1 MPGSVAQLLLAAVAV
16 AGAACSFTP
25 AAGPDDAP
33 SGGVDAPL
41 VVDAAATDADAAATG
56 ADGAAGDA
64 PSDGGIDPSVDAGAD
79 ASVPPIDAG
88 VDAPPPPPVDAA
100 VDAPP
105 PPPVDAGVD
114 APPPPPDAA
123 APTCPGGYVAV
134 DGLASRYRVVTS
146 QYRRWTGA
154 EADCEDDGAG
164 THLVVLDSAAEL
176 ALLDARLGETFWVGV
191 SDRVNEGTWRTVT
204 GVPALL
210 PWNSGEPNDI
220 LGEDCGEIAGGG
232 LNDLDC
238 GAFRR
243 YVCECDGLPAIPG
256 AY

>member
-33 SGGVDAPL
+33 SGGADAPL
-41 VVDAAATDADAAATG
+41 VVDAAATGADAAATG

-79 ASVPPIDAG
+79 ASVPPI
-88 VDAPPPPPVDAA
+88 
-100 VDAPP
+100 
-105 PPPVDAGVD
+105 DAGVD

>member
-1 MPGSVAQLLLAAVAV
+1 MVRPVTPRAMVGSTRRSTPGPTRPCRRSTPGS
-16 AGAACSFTP
+16 
-25 AAGPDDAP
+25 
-33 SGGVDAPL
+33 
-41 VVDAAATDADAAATG
+41 
-56 ADGAAGDA
+56 
-64 PSDGGIDPSVDAGAD
+64 I
-79 ASVPPIDAG
+79 
-88 VDAPPPPPVDAA
+88 APPPPPVDAA
-100 VDAPP
+100 VDDAPP

-176 ALLDARLGETFWVGV
+176 ALLDARLGEDVLG
-191 SDRVNEGTWRTVT
+191 RRERPGQR
-204 GVPALL
+204 GHLAHRHRAVPALL

-220 LGEDCGEIAGGG
+220 LGEDCGEIARWRPQRPR
-232 LNDLDC
+232 LW
-238 GAFRR
+238 
-243 YVCECDGLPAIPG
+243 GLPPLRV
-256 AY
+256 